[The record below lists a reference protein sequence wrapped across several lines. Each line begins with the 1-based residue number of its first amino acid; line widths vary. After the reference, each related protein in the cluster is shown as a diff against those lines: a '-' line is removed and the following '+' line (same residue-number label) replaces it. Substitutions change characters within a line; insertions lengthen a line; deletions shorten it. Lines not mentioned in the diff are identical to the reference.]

1 MDDLGDDMSKSA
13 ITECPHMSAAVR
25 AAAEVAGPESLPEPP
40 SPSLSKWKVAL
51 RFMKNPFDTISQAR
65 RECGDLFV
73 LQLPGLGRVA
83 FLCRADLLH
92 QVYRLPEEQ
101 VVAGEIRGRILAELT
116 GERVST
122 CLDGE
127 EFRLR
132 RRVMAPFLNGRKVE
146 EHLPY
151 IVELTE
157 ALITELRPGSEEAL
171 QKRFDHLTRMT
182 ISRILFGARSAAR
195 VDLLTHLVSEYLEAF
210 EWRAVQMPFLRRHL
224 GPWSPWT
231 RFMTRRQALYDA
243 LEEDVRR
250 LADGKGGAEHEDDL
264 MAALVAAQLYE
275 DQGEA
280 VDAVVQ
286 ELIGLAVG
294 GAETTSKALSWIVR
308 GLLIEPRA
316 WQELRRELDEV
327 IGERALVSDDLKSL
341 PYLEAVVHEGLRHQS
356 VGPFAGPRLAK
367 QEIQIG
373 GFRIA
378 PGTAIVQALHEVGRG
393 PLFPDPEA
401 FSPEHFYGCDVK
413 QRDWVPFGGGTR
425 KCTGMGL
432 ALVELSAV
440 VATLVQ
446 RVDMELGSGP
456 TGPIQAGIAHRPRN
470 NLRVRYSGLRDRVA

>member
-1 MDDLGDDMSKSA
+1 MSKPA
-13 ITECPHMSAAVR
+13 FTDCPHLQATPGESVAARQPGV
-25 AAAEVAGPESLPEPP
+25 LLEPP
-40 SPSLSKWKVAL
+40 SPKLPPWKVAL
-51 RFMKNPFDTISQAR
+51 RFMKNPFDTISAAR
-65 RECGDLFV
+65 AECGDLFV

-92 QVYRLPEEQ
+92 QVYRMPEED

-116 GERVST
+116 GEKVST

-127 EFRLR
+127 EFKDR

-146 EHLPY
+146 EHIPF
-151 IVELTE
+151 IVRLTE
-157 ALITELRPGSEEAL
+157 GLIDELQTGNEQEL

-182 ISRILFGARSAAR
+182 ISRILFGARSAAQ
-195 VDLLTHLVSEYLEAF
+195 VDHLTELVSRYLEAF
-210 EWRAVQMPFLRRHL
+210 EWRAVQMPFLRKHL

-231 RFMTRRQALYDA
+231 RFKKRHRALYEA
-243 LEEDVRR
+243 LEDEVR
-250 LADGKGGAEHEDDL
+250 GITSGGEAAGEHGDDL
-264 MAALVAAQLYE
+264 MAALVAAGLYE
-275 DQGEA
+275 DSEESI
-280 VDAVVQ
+280 DAAVQ

-294 GAETTSKALSWIVR
+294 GAETTSKALSWTVR
-308 GLLIEPRA
+308 GLLTERSA
-316 WQELRRELDEV
+316 WDGLRQELDEV
-327 IGERALVSDDLKSL
+327 LGDRPLEARDLKQL

-367 QEIQIG
+367 KEIQVG
-373 GFRIA
+373 GYRIP
-378 PGTAIVQALHEVGRG
+378 PGTAMVQALHEVGRG
-393 PLFPDPEA
+393 PLFPDPET
-401 FSPEHFYGCDVK
+401 FDPNHFYGCEVK

-446 RVDMELGSGP
+446 RTEMTLGSGP

-470 NLRVRYSGLRDRVA
+470 NMRVRFGGRRAPA